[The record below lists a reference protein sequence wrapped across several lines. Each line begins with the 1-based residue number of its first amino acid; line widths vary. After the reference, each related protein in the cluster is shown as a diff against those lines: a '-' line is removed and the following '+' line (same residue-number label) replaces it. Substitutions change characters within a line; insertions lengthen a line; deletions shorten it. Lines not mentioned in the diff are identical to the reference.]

1 MEVKIGVQHAPREIV
16 LESGQS
22 AEEVERAVADALAGK
37 AQLLSLSDEKGRKVL
52 IPAEKIAYVEL
63 GEPGAH
69 DRGAGDRGGR
79 QQLVQRRGMAV
90 ASTWHGLKFTVRR
103 RGVGCRP
110 GNLLATSRHQKWI
123 STVPVPFRAASPQ
136 PMTTS

>member
-52 IPAEKIAYVEL
+52 IPSEKIAYVEL
-63 GEPGAH
+63 GEPA
-69 DRGAGDRGGR
+69 
-79 QQLVQRRGMAV
+79 
-90 ASTWHGLKFTVRR
+90 VRR
-103 RGVGCRP
+103 VGF
-110 GNLLATSRHQKWI
+110 GAL
-123 STVPVPFRAASPQ
+123 
-136 PMTTS
+136 